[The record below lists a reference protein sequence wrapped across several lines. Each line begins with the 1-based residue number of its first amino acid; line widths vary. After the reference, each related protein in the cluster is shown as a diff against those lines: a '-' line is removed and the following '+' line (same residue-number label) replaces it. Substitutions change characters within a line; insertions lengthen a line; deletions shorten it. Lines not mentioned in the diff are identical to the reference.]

1 MGDGKIAAMETAPT
15 VVVADRA
22 AYLEAVEQVR
32 VAAAAYYGD
41 GTSPLDDDAFDRLLR
56 GIAAYEAAHPEDV
69 VAQSPTRLVAAG
81 AVADGDVVH
90 TVPMLSLDN
99 VFGRDDLER
108 WGAGL
113 ARRLGGEPRGF
124 HLGPKIDGLAVA
136 AYYTDGK
143 LTRLVTRGNGITG
156 EDVSHA
162 VGTIDGLP
170 DTLTEPVSIE
180 VRGEIV
186 LTNEQFEQANRIRA
200 EHNEPVFSNP
210 RNAAAGS
217 LRATG
222 RAYTVPLSCYAYTL
236 LPGPDA
242 PDDHGFA
249 KRTHSA
255 LVDALRALG
264 VRTVADTP
272 VGARTVDTL
281 DAALAYVD
289 TVAAQRE
296 ALPLGIDGVV
306 VKADHPDD
314 QQTAGTGS
322 RAPRWAVAYK
332 FPAVEKTTRIVE
344 VTWATGR
351 TGFLAPRAQL
361 EPVDIAGVTVAFA
374 TLHSPGMITKLDLRI
389 GDTVTVRRAGD
400 VIPYVVGP
408 VVALRT
414 GAETPIELPDRC
426 PGCGGDIDTV
436 QERWRCVQGRA
447 CDLSR
452 SVEYAVGR
460 DQLDIEGI
468 GPKIVVRLVADGAVA
483 DIADLFT
490 LTREQLTAATGS
502 EKNADKILVNI
513 AAAKQ
518 RPLSRVFCALGVR
531 GTGRSMS
538 RRIARHFGTMAAIQ
552 AADAAGLQEVDG
564 IGPEKA
570 AMLLTEL
577 VELAPVIGKLTA
589 AGVNQAEPQ
598 LAGPTRDP
606 DDELTDGESPAEPPP
621 LAGMTVVATGSMTGP
636 MAALSRTGVNELIE
650 RAGGRA
656 GSSVSK
662 STSLLVAGANAG
674 SKKAKAESLGI
685 PVVTPEEFAETVAAY
700 LA

>member
-1 MGDGKIAAMETAPT
+1 MDTAPAA
-15 VVVADRA
+15 VLADRA
-22 AYLEAVEQVR
+22 AYVEAVEQVR

-41 GTSPLDDDAFDRLLR
+41 GTSALDDDAFDRLMR
-56 GIAAYEAAHPEDV
+56 GIALYEEAHPGDA
-69 VAQSPTRLVAAG
+69 VAESPTGQVAAG
-81 AVADGDVVH
+81 AVAGGDVVH
-90 TVPMLSLDN
+90 TIPMLSLDN
-99 VFGRDDLER
+99 IFDHDGLLR
-108 WGAGL
+108 WGTGL
-113 ARRLGGEPRGF
+113 ARRLGREPQGF
-124 HLGPKIDGLAVA
+124 HVGPKIDGLAVA

-143 LTRLVTRGNGITG
+143 LTRLVTRGNGTTG

-162 VGTIDGLP
+162 IGTVDGLP
-170 DTLTEPVSIE
+170 DTLNEPVSAE

-186 LTNEQFEQANRIRA
+186 LTTEQFDQANRIRA
-200 EHNEPVFSNP
+200 QYGEPVFSNP

-222 RAYTVPLSCYAYTL
+222 RAYTIPLSCYAYTL

-242 PDDHGFA
+242 PDNDAFA
-249 KRTHSA
+249 GRTHSE
-255 LVDALRALG
+255 LVDTLGRLG

-272 VGARTVDTL
+272 VGTRTLRDL
-281 DAALAYVD
+281 DAARDYID
-289 TVAAQRE
+289 TVAAQRD

-314 QQTAGTGS
+314 QHDAGAGS

-332 FPAVEKTTRIVE
+332 FPAVEKTTRILD

-361 EPVDIAGVTVAFA
+361 APVDIAGVTVAYA
-374 TLHSPGMITKLDLRI
+374 TLHSPGMITKLDLRT

-400 VIPYVVGP
+400 VIPYIVGP

-414 GAETPIELPDRC
+414 GEEAPIELPDRC
-426 PGCGGDIDTV
+426 PACGGEIDRA
-436 QERWRCVQGRA
+436 QERWRCLQGRA

-460 DQLDIEGI
+460 DQFDIEGL
-468 GPKIVVRLVADGAVA
+468 GPKIVERLVADGAVA

-490 LTREQLTAATGS
+490 LTREQLVAATGS
-502 EKNADKILVNI
+502 EKNTDKILANI
-513 AAAKQ
+513 TAAKD

-538 RRIARHFGTMAAIQ
+538 RRIARHFGTMTAIQ
-552 AADAAGLQEVDG
+552 DTDTDGLQQVEG

-570 AMLLTEL
+570 AMLLAEL
-577 VELAPVIGKLTA
+577 AELAPVIAKLAA
-589 AGVNQAEPQ
+589 AGVNQTEP
-598 LAGPTRDP
+598 GPPNSSDP
-606 DDELTDGESPAEPPP
+606 DADTPAAP

-636 MAALSRTGVNELIE
+636 LADLSRNAVNELIE

-662 STSLLVAGANAG
+662 TTGLLVAGANAG
-674 SKKAKAESLGI
+674 SKKSKAESLGI
-685 PVVTPEEFAETVAAY
+685 TVVSPEEFAEMVGAY
-700 LA
+700 LG

>member
-1 MGDGKIAAMETAPT
+1 METAPAA
-15 VVVADRA
+15 VPADRE
-22 AYLEAVEQVR
+22 AYVAAVEEVR

-41 GTSPLDDDAFDRLLR
+41 GTSALDDDSFDRLVR
-56 GIAAYEAAHPEDV
+56 GIAAYEDAHPDDV
-69 VAQSPTRLVAAG
+69 VPESPTDKVAAG
-81 AVADGDVVH
+81 AVDGGDVVH

-99 VFGRDDLER
+99 VFDHDGLAR

-113 ARRLGGEPRGF
+113 TRRLGAEPRGY
-124 HLGPKIDGLAVA
+124 HVGPKIDGLAVA
-136 AYYTDGK
+136 AYYTGGK
-143 LTRLVTRGNGITG
+143 LTRLVTRGNGTVG

-162 VGTIDGLP
+162 IGVVDGLP
-170 DTLTEPVSIE
+170 DTLAEPVSIE

-186 LTNEQFEQANRIRA
+186 LTNEQFELANRIRA

-222 RAYTVPLSCYAYTL
+222 RDYTIPLSCYAYTL
-236 LPGPDA
+236 LPGAETADE
-242 PDDHGFA
+242 HGFA
-249 KRTHSA
+249 ERTHSE
-255 LVDALRALG
+255 LIDALGALG

-272 VGARTVDTL
+272 VGTRTL
-281 DAALAYVD
+281 DGLDTARDYIE

-314 QQTAGTGS
+314 QRTAGAGS

-332 FPAVEKTTRIVE
+332 FPAVEKTTRIID

-361 EPVDIAGVTVAFA
+361 APVDIAGVTVAYA

-414 GAETPIELPDRC
+414 GEEKPIELPSTC
-426 PGCGGDIDTV
+426 PGCGGEIDSS
-436 QERWRCVQGRA
+436 QERWRCVRGRA

-460 DQLDIEGI
+460 DQLDIEGL
-468 GPKIVVRLVADGAVA
+468 GPKIVERLVADGAVV

-490 LTREQLTAATGS
+490 LSRAQLVEATGS
-502 EKNADKILVNI
+502 EKNSDKILANI
-513 AAAKQ
+513 AAAKD
-518 RPLSRVFCALGVR
+518 RPLNRVFCALGVR

-538 RRIARHFGTMAAIQ
+538 RRIARHFRTMSAIQ
-552 AADAAGLQEVDG
+552 AADAEGLQEVEG

-577 VELAPVIGKLTA
+577 AELAPVIAKLVA
-589 AGVNQAEPQ
+589 AGVDAPEPGQPGAVLGGAEGS
-598 LAGPTRDP
+598 GPEDP
-606 DDELTDGESPAEPPP
+606 DAAAPP
-621 LAGMTVVATGSMTGP
+621 LAGLTVVATGSMTG
-636 MAALSRTGVNELIE
+636 ALGDLPRNAVNELIE

-662 STSLLVAGANAG
+662 STGLLVAGANAG
-674 SKKAKAESLGI
+674 SKKAKAETLGI
-685 PVVTPEEFAETVAAY
+685 RIVSPDEFAEMVAAY
-700 LA
+700 LP

>member
-1 MGDGKIAAMETAPT
+1 MRGMENAPS
-15 VVVADRA
+15 VVLADRA
-22 AYLEAVEQVR
+22 AYLDAVEEVR
-32 VAAAAYYGD
+32 AAAAAYYGD
-41 GTSPLDDDAFDRLLR
+41 GTSALDDDTFDRLMR
-56 GIAAYEAAHPEDV
+56 GIAAYEAARPEDAV
-69 VAQSPTRLVAAG
+69 EQSPTALVAAG
-81 AVADGDVVH
+81 AVEGGDVVH
-90 TVPMLSLDN
+90 SVPMLSLDN
-99 VFGRDDLER
+99 VFGQEDLER
-108 WGAGL
+108 WGTGL

-124 HLGPKIDGLAVA
+124 HVGPKIDGLAVA
-136 AYYTDGK
+136 AYYTGGK
-143 LTRLVTRGNGITG
+143 LVRLVTRGNGTTG

-162 VGTIDGLP
+162 IGTVDGLP
-170 DTLTEPVSIE
+170 EVLAAPVSVE

-186 LTNEQFEQANRIRA
+186 LTNDQFEEANRIRA
-200 EHNEPVFSNP
+200 EYGEPVFSNP

-222 RAYTVPLSCYAYTL
+222 RAYTIPLSCYAYTL
-236 LPGPDA
+236 LPAADG
-242 PDDHGFA
+242 DDTADERGFA
-249 KRTHSA
+249 ERTHSA
-255 LVDALRALG
+255 LMDTLGALG

-272 VGARTVDTL
+272 VGARTVATL
-281 DAALAYVD
+281 GEALAYIE
-289 TVAAQRE
+289 TVAARRD

-306 VKADHPDD
+306 IKADHPDD
-314 QQTAGTGS
+314 QRTAGTGS

-332 FPAVEKTTRIVE
+332 FPAVEKTTRIVD

-361 EPVDIAGVTVAFA
+361 EPVEIAGVTVAFA
-374 TLHSPGMITKLDLRI
+374 TLHSPGMIGKLDLRI

-408 VVALRT
+408 VVAART
-414 GAETPIELPDRC
+414 GAETPIALPEKC
-426 PGCGGDIDTV
+426 PGCGGEIDSS

-460 DQLDIEGI
+460 DQLDIEGL

-490 LTREQLTAATGS
+490 LTREQLVAATGS
-502 EKNADKILVNI
+502 EKNSDKILANI
-513 AAAKQ
+513 LAAKE

-538 RRIARHFGTMAAIQ
+538 RRIARHFGTMAAIVD
-552 AADAAGLQEVDG
+552 ADAAALQEVDG

-570 AMLLTEL
+570 AMLLAEL
-577 VELAPVIGKLTA
+577 AELAPVIAKLKA
-589 AGVNQAEPQ
+589 AGVDKDEPRVAAVGQ
-598 LAGPTRDP
+598 SADAV
-606 DDELTDGESPAEPPP
+606 DGEPGEELP

-636 MAALSRTGVNELIE
+636 LAALSRTAVNELIE

-662 STSLLVAGANAG
+662 STTLLVAGANAG
-674 SKKAKAESLGI
+674 SKKAKAESLGVR
-685 PVVTPEEFAETVAAY
+685 VVTPEEFGETVAAY
-700 LA
+700 LP

>member
-1 MGDGKIAAMETAPT
+1 METAPT

-32 VAAAAYYGD
+32 AAAAAYYGD
-41 GTSPLDDDAFDRLLR
+41 GTSALDDDAFDRLMR
-56 GIAAYEAAHPEDV
+56 GIAAYEAAHPEDLV
-69 VAQSPTRLVAAG
+69 PQSPTGLVAAG
-81 AVADGDVVH
+81 AVPDGDVVH

-99 VFGRDDLER
+99 VFGKEDLER

-113 ARRLGGEPRGF
+113 ARRLGAEPRGF
-124 HLGPKIDGLAVA
+124 HVGPKIDGLAVA

-162 VGTIDGLP
+162 AGTIDGLP
-170 DTLTEPVSIE
+170 DTLAEPVSIE

-210 RNAAAGS
+210 RNAAAGT

-222 RAYTVPLSCYAYTL
+222 RAYTIPLSCYAYTL
-236 LPGPDA
+236 LPAPDVPDA
-242 PDDHGFA
+242 HGYA
-249 KRTHSA
+249 QRTHSELMAA
-255 LVDALRALG
+255 LGDLG

-272 VGARTVDTL
+272 VGARTVDSL

-289 TVAAQRE
+289 TVAAQRRE
-296 ALPLGIDGVV
+296 LPLGIDGVV
-306 VKADHPDD
+306 VKADHPED
-314 QQTAGTGS
+314 QQAAGSGS

-361 EPVDIAGVTVAFA
+361 EPVDIAGVTVVFA

-414 GAETPIELPDRC
+414 GDETPIDLPECC
-426 PGCGGDIDTV
+426 PGCGGGIDTT

-468 GPKIVVRLVADGAVA
+468 GPKIVLRLVADGAVA

-490 LTREQLTAATGS
+490 LTREQLVAATGS
-502 EKNADKILVNI
+502 EKNADKILANI
-513 AAAKQ
+513 AAAKE

-552 AADAAGLQEVDG
+552 AADAEGLQQVDG

-577 VELAPVIGKLTA
+577 VELAPVIGKLIA
-589 AGVNQAEPQ
+589 AGVNQDEPRP
-598 LAGPTRDP
+598 AGPAQDSNSDP
-606 DDELTDGESPAEPPP
+606 DSDPDSGAAAATPLP

-636 MAALSRTGVNELIE
+636 LAELSRTAVNELIE

-662 STSLLVAGANAG
+662 STGMLVAGANAG

-685 PVVTPEEFAETVAAY
+685 PVVTPEEFAETIAGY